1 MTGAGA
7 PDPEQPG
14 GPGRRVG
21 PYEQS
26 LRESRERVEA
36 AVRERAR
43 RRRRT
48 RLAAAVVVS
57 VVAAGLGFGT
67 YRLLGASDVPTS
79 LPATAAKPASCTD
92 PIKVRVSAAPAIAPA
107 LAAAVDDLAK
117 RPDAPCAAFTVDA
130 EEPYAV
136 SGSLVGAGRPDA
148 WVTDSTAWLSRASSI
163 SGAALAGGE
172 PFASSAVVV
181 AMKDAQASALGTR
194 LGWADLLGGSVQ
206 IRIPDP
212 RRSAVGQAAASVAV
226 PLVPEARL
234 RAVASAT
241 AGASGGTS
249 GGADALEEV
258 AASNGRVGAAV
269 TLPQL
274 LAWNT
279 EHPDQSLAAVA
290 PAEGAPAVDYSV
302 VSLTTDAAKKPLV
315 AALQKHLASEDTR
328 KLLQDS
334 GFRTTAGEPAQ
345 PSPLYGTVSV
355 AGEAGGAPL
364 ARATSLWAAASRR
377 TQALLA
383 VDVSGSML
391 ERDKEGKRLDVLQRA
406 TVRAVGGANPDTTAS
421 LWIYSQHIGARGDDF
436 RQLVDYTPLGD
447 AGRVAGFD
455 KAVAGLDSFVGGGSG
470 LYDTVASTYD
480 RARSAWRP
488 GYTNTVVMV
497 VDGPNED
504 DFGLS
509 LDLLKQR
516 LTAAKDPARPVQLVV
531 VGLGDRVEA
540 SAMRQVVAITGG
552 QFVAAPSLATLQPA
566 LVSAL
571 GG

>member
-1 MTGAGA
+1 MTGAGG
-7 PDPEQPG
+7 PGPERPG

-48 RLAAAVVVS
+48 RVAGSVAVAVVV
-57 VVAAGLGFGT
+57 AGLGYGA
-67 YRLLGASDVPTS
+67 YRYLGASDVPTA
-79 LPATAAKPASCTD
+79 LPTTAPRPTSCTD
-92 PIKVRVSAAPAIAPA
+92 PVKVRVSAAPAIAPA

-117 RPDAPCAAFTVDA
+117 QPDAPCAAFTVDSD
-130 EEPYAV
+130 EPYAV
-136 SGSLVGAGRPDA
+136 AGSLVGAGRPDA
-148 WVTDSTAWLSRASSI
+148 WVTDSTAWLNRASSV
-163 SGAALAGGE
+163 SGAGLDAGE
-172 PFASSAVVV
+172 PFASSAVVI
-181 AMKDAQASALGTR
+181 AMKDAQASALGNR

-226 PLVPEARL
+226 PLVPQARL
-234 RAVASAT
+234 RAVAAA
-241 AGASGGTS
+241 AGASGS
-249 GGADALEEV
+249 AVSLEEV
-258 AASNGRVGAAV
+258 ATSDGRVGAAV

-274 LAWNT
+274 VAWNT
-279 EHPDQSLAAVA
+279 AHPDQSLAAVA
-290 PAEGAPAVDYSV
+290 PAEGAPAVEYSV
-302 VSLTTDAAKKPLV
+302 VSLATDAAKKPLV
-315 AALQKHLASEDTR
+315 AALQKHLTSDGTR

-334 GFRTTAGEPAQ
+334 GFRTKAGDPAQ
-345 PSPLYGTVSV
+345 PSPLYGTISV

-364 ARATSLWAAASRR
+364 ATASSLWAASSKR
-377 TQALLA
+377 TQALIA

-447 AGRVAGFD
+447 AARVAGFD

-470 LYDTVASTYD
+470 LYDTIASTYD
-480 RARSAWRP
+480 RAKSTWRA

-509 LDLLKQR
+509 LELLKQR
-516 LTAAKDPARPVQLVV
+516 LTAAKDPARPVRLVV
-531 VGLGDRVEA
+531 LGLGDRVEA
-540 SAMRQVVAITGG
+540 SAMRQAVAITGG
-552 QFVAAPSLATLQPA
+552 QFVAAPSLDRLQPA